1 MLEEEEIMTVWEDEE
16 TGEVHWHKTDYQDL
30 IRKIKDMETDIF
42 RLKQQIAKCKCGD
55 NGR

>member
-1 MLEEEEIMTVWEDEE
+1 MLEEEEIMTVWEDED
-16 TGEVHWHKTDYQDL
+16 TGEVHWHKTEYQDL
-30 IRKIKDMETDIF
+30 IRKIIDMETDIF